1 MICELD
7 LHNRASHG
15 RCPACTAV
23 AHRCPL
29 LRAASTARDVQL
41 EAKAKGTPWMI
52 SKSYDCFAPVS
63 KFIPKTEVPD
73 CHNLDLWMTVNG
85 KMIQKGNTKM
95 MIHTVG

>member
-1 MICELD
+1 MPEQATGAARVHCR
-7 LHNRASHG
+7 NS
-15 RCPACTAV
+15 
-23 AHRCPL
+23 PL
-29 LRAASTARDVQL
+29 PTVLRAASTARDVQL

>member
-1 MICELD
+1 
-7 LHNRASHG
+7 
-15 RCPACTAV
+15 
-23 AHRCPL
+23 
-29 LRAASTARDVQL
+29 
-41 EAKAKGTPWMI
+41 MI

-95 MIHTVG
+95 MIHTVGQRKKQKRIKYCTLCYLSLRSA

>member
-1 MICELD
+1 MLP
-7 LHNRASHG
+7 RV
-15 RCPACTAV
+15 RCC
-23 AHRCPL
+23 CGSPL
-29 LRAASTARDVQL
+29 LTALHVDSTARDVQL

-85 KMIQKGNTKM
+85 KMVQKGNTKM
-95 MIHTVG
+95 MIHTVS

>member
-1 MICELD
+1 
-7 LHNRASHG
+7 
-15 RCPACTAV
+15 
-23 AHRCPL
+23 
-29 LRAASTARDVQL
+29 
-41 EAKAKGTPWMI
+41 MI

-95 MIHTVG
+95 MIHTVGQRKKTKTHQILHALLPLAQVRLMGSLRLIAGTEAHRVHLVHYDS